1 MAGRVAKNGPGQQ
14 MEELV
19 GKIEIA
25 SPTNIPCVQQ
35 NSGSRSLTDEVG
47 FGL

>member
-1 MAGRVAKNGPGQQ
+1 MAGRVTKTGPGQQ

-25 SPTNIPCVQQ
+25 SPTNFPWVQQ
-35 NSGSRSLTDEVG
+35 NSGSRSLTDEAG